1 MWCVAV
7 SHDGQWVVSG
17 SKDGVVQ
24 FWDAKDGLP
33 QYTLRNYGYSGAFF
47 PILNRRIILPD
58 LSLVVSIDLSPVGSI
73 LATASRN
80 KQVEICGYIDLRAIR
95 ASPDFMYR
103 ELQSGVMRF
112 PSHPTLPFS
121 RNVTLTCSDQI
132 TRSRLVMT
140 LIIAYI
146 PSILTPR

>member
-1 MWCVAV
+1 MMDNGLSRDQRMVLY
-7 SHDGQWVVSG
+7 SSG
-17 SKDGVVQ
+17 MRRMV
-24 FWDAKDGLP
+24 GLL
-33 QYTLRNYGYSGAFF
+33 QCMLRNYGYSGAFF
-47 PILNRRIILPD
+47 PIPNRRIILPD
-58 LSLVVSIDLSPVGSI
+58 LSLVVSIGLSPVGSI

-80 KQVEICGYIDLRAIR
+80 KQVEICGYIDFRAIR

-112 PSHPTLPFS
+112 PSHPAHQFS
-121 RNVTLTCSDQI
+121 WKVTLTCSDQI

-140 LIIAYI
+140 LMIAYI